1 MSQTTLKKLESINAE
16 IQKLEH
22 QKQLIKEN
30 LKKSLMK
37 VFDDAFILQ
46 SDFETLMGG
55 ILNVRNMMSDP
66 SEAAKKVR
74 EGWKNEGKNHF
85 HKNKRTFASDKN
97 GDIK

>member
-1 MSQTTLKKLESINAE
+1 MSQTTFKKLESINAE

-55 ILNVRNMMSDP
+55 ILNVRNMMDDS
-66 SEAAKKVR
+66 SESAKKVQ

-85 HKNKRTFASDKN
+85 QKHKKNSVSDKKN
-97 GDIK
+97 DIK

>member
-1 MSQTTLKKLESINAE
+1 MSQSDLKKLENINAE

-37 VFDDAFILQ
+37 VFDDAFILK

-55 ILNVRNMMSDP
+55 ILNVRNMMDGS
-66 SEAAKKVR
+66 SELAKEVR
-74 EGWKNEGKNHF
+74 EGWKNEGRDYLQKHKKNS
-85 HKNKRTFASDKN
+85 ASDKKN
-97 GDIK
+97 DIK